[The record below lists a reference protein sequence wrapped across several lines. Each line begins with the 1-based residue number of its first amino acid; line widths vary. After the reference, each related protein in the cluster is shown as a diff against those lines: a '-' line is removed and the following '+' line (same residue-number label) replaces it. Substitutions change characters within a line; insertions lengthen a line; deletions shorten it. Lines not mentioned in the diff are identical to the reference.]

1 MVETE
6 GQPCARAVRPTIS
19 GKGYKG
25 YWVSTVGDRDVLE
38 RDEEEQHFTMP
49 TCTELER
56 QRQTGDK

>member
-1 MVETE
+1 V
-6 GQPCARAVRPTIS
+6 GPTIS

-49 TCTELER
+49 ACTELER
-56 QRQTGDK
+56 RRQTGDK